1 MGRGCDVGVRPKPSN
16 AHLESV
22 LQTLSE
28 ALCFA
33 ELLLPRFEVHWNKLV
48 STEYCLVDE
57 QASIVTGVKLP
68 II

>member
-1 MGRGCDVGVRPKPSN
+1 MLLSFGDGNAIFRVRMQNMVRP
-16 AHLESV
+16 AV
-22 LQTLSE
+22 GILQFCT
-28 ALCFA
+28 